1 MIGIN
6 VWSAL
11 ANGIGDGWPGC
22 DWWLDSVNGIH
33 DGWPGCVW
41 WFALANGIR
50 GGWLNWLLKKIVLVN
65 AIYRNDGG

>member
-1 MIGIN
+1 MFGTN

-11 ANGIGDGWPGC
+11 ANGIRDGWSGC
-22 DWWLDSVNGIH
+22 DWWLASANGIH

-50 GGWLNWLLKKIVLVN
+50 GGCLNWLYIKKISF
-65 AIYRNDGG
+65 G